1 MNNLSKETICAL
13 STGGS
18 ISAIAIIR
26 LSGLNAIKICNSIFS
41 KNIINVPANTIHYG
55 EIKNKKQIIDQ
66 VIISIFKA
74 PQSYTGED
82 IVEISCHGSIFIQ
95 KEILRLLITQGAR
108 LAKAGE
114 FTMRAF
120 QNGKIDLSQ
129 AEAVADLIAS
139 ESKAAHETALNQLK
153 GGFSKELQVLRSK
166 LIDFASLVE
175 LELDFS
181 EEDVEFADRKK
192 LLELLSEIQKHLTA
206 LIDSFKLGNVLKNG
220 IPVSILGPPN
230 TGKSTLLNL
239 LFNEEKAIVSEIAGT
254 TRDIIEDKL
263 IINDIQFR
271 FIDTAGLRETKDTIE
286 KIGIQKTLEQAEKS
300 QIIIYLFDAS
310 RNIEKQ
316 QKELKKITK
325 KDNILLVVNKIDL
338 NKEIKTILGKG
349 YIYISAKQQIG
360 INKLK
365 DELIKHTEINKLSN
379 NETIVTNIR
388 HYEELK
394 LTLNEIEEVING
406 VNKKISGD
414 LLATNIRQSLW
425 HLGSITG
432 EINTDDLLE
441 NIFRNFCIG
450 K

>member
-349 YIYISAKQQIG
+349 YIYLSAKQQIG